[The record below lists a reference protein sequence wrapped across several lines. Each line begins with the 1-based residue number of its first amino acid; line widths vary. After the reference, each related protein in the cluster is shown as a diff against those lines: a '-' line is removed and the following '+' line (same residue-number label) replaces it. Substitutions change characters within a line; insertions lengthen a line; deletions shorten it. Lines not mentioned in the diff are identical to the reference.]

1 MQRILISLAG
11 LSDEGYI
18 VVGNKFELS
27 MMNCEALTFVV
38 AQLHAFKVVQGYQC
52 LGNALLWKRPNTCF
66 LTIFV
71 FSFLSSFLFPFCYRN
86 IISELCKKVI
96 DRKDICKV
104 LIRHNF
110 QLLKTRETSQQPP
123 CDRYFDGLSK
133 IPYKSFLSI
142 SDCTGRPISLLNAYW
157 AFLGF

>member
-1 MQRILISLAG
+1 M
-11 LSDEGYI
+11 
-18 VVGNKFELS
+18 VGNKFELS

-52 LGNALLWKRPNTCF
+52 LGIPLLKATQHLF
-66 LTIFV
+66 LNHFV
-71 FSFLSSFLFPFCYRN
+71 FSFPSSSLFPFCYRN

-110 QLLKTRETSQQPP
+110 QLISQRTVNIGQKTWRVKE
-123 CDRYFDGLSK
+123 D
-133 IPYKSFLSI
+133 
-142 SDCTGRPISLLNAYW
+142 
-157 AFLGF
+157 